1 MEYSDFL
8 KEVFEKI
15 EKWDEHDLKWARDTL
30 NGAEFQWNAFLAG
43 CGFRYSED
51 TDETDYYKSRKNPK
65 IYFRFSKACEFNDND
80 ILGVYEKTE
89 EKYNKIHDTLKS
101 YVESDILERLD
112 KIKKPKKSFSWSG

>member
-8 KEVFEKI
+8 KEIFEKI

-51 TDETDYYKSRKNPK
+51 TDGTDYYESRRNSG
-65 IYFRFSKACEFNDND
+65 IYFRFSKAREFNNSD
-80 ILGVYEKTE
+80 ILGVYEKRE
-89 EKYNKIHDTLKS
+89 GEYKKIHDTLKG
-101 YVESDILERLD
+101 YVESGILGRLD